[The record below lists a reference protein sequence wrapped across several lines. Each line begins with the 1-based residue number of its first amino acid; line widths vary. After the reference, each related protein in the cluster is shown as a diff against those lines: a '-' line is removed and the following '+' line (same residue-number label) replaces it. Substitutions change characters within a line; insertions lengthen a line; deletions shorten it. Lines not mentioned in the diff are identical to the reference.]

1 MLNREE
7 GGKLVRKVWIE
18 QVYRFIPNPKHSYVC
33 PWEEMQEW
41 EQETDR
47 CIWDEISAVVRR
59 ELEQEQSHKQET
71 K

>member
-1 MLNREE
+1 MLDREQ

-18 QVYRFIPNPKHSYVC
+18 QAYSFIPNHRHSYVC

-47 CIWDEISAVVRR
+47 CICNVGIDS
-59 ELEQEQSHKQET
+59 
-71 K
+71 